1 MWQCRAVVSVAGARV
16 AVERVEVAGARERE
30 AVCGVCGAQCGTR
43 AVCGRHTVA
52 ASAAARHEGGGEG
65 GGAEG

>member
-1 MWQCRAVVSVAGARV
+1 LWQCRAVVSVAGARV

-30 AVCGVCGAQCGTR
+30 AVCGVCGAVWQGGVW
-43 AVCGRHTVA
+43 APHGGGE
-52 ASAAARHEGGGEG
+52 ARRGHEGGGEG